1 MKIRHLRF
9 VTAKLT
15 IKLYASEAKGEKG
28 EKVLERRELASKI
41 IKSLKFI

>member
-1 MKIRHLRF
+1 MKICHLRF

-15 IKLYASEAKGEKG
+15 IKLYKAKGEKG

-41 IKSLKFI
+41 IKSLKYI

>member
-15 IKLYASEAKGEKG
+15 IKLYKAKGEKG
-28 EKVLERRELASKI
+28 EKVLERREASKI